1 MCGISGILRWNGS
14 RPEDPRR
21 LADMVHRLGH
31 RGPDGR
37 GLYLDDWISLGHT
50 RLSLIDLKGGFQ
62 PISNEE
68 GTLWLVCNGEI
79 FNYIELRQLLRRQG
93 HQFCSDSD
101 VEVVVHLYEI
111 FGDEFVNYLNG
122 QFALAL
128 WDQRRQRL
136 VLARDHIGICPLYY
150 YQDADR
156 FIFASEIK
164 ALLQLPDLPREWNF
178 PALLQTFTFWSPLP
192 GDTPFRGIQEVKPG
206 CLQVLTRDSCS
217 EKKWWSCTFAPEPT
231 EMLAQPDEA
240 DEALRELLT
249 DAVRIRLRADV
260 PVGAYLSGG
269 LDSSITT
276 ALMHKVHAGRLK
288 TFSIGFENESFDETP
303 YQDAMIHHL
312 NTEHSRIRCSDEE
325 IARALPQAV
334 LQAEKPLLRSAPA
347 PMWLLSSL
355 VRREDFKVVL
365 TGEGADEYFSGY
377 NIYKETKIRA
387 FIARQPGSAMRK
399 KLLQKLYPYLEQGKA
414 RQTTFWQDYF
424 LKDVSATDDLY
435 YSHRLRWQNGPFIR
449 QFLHPELQR
458 AWEGYDPQADL
469 DSRMHAQLL
478 GLGPLA
484 RAHVLE
490 TGLFLPGYLISSQGD
505 RMLMAHGIEGRYPF
519 LDKRVIHLATLLAP
533 ALKLKALNEKWILKK
548 TFGAMLPR
556 AIVARAK
563 QPYRAPIRGL
573 VQACEQNGWHHLDVD
588 RVRQGGLFNTER
600 AEWLKRKVLDRQA
613 SVSARDEMAVLAVI
627 TLHMLQDA
635 FISNHQ
641 RNVES
646 DERLYPTIDRRTA
659 APRARDADSGSP
671 IASRLMTG

>member
-1 MCGISGILRWNGS
+1 MCGISGILRWTGS
-14 RPEDPRR
+14 RPEDPRWV
-21 LADMVHRLGH
+21 AGMVHRLGH

-68 GTLWLVCNGEI
+68 GGLWLVCNGEI
-79 FNYIELRQLLRRQG
+79 YNYIELRQQLRQQG

-101 VEVVVHLYEI
+101 VEVIVHLYEI
-111 FGDEFVNYLNG
+111 FGDDFIHYLNG

-136 VLARDHIGICPLYY
+136 ILARDHIGICPLYY

-164 ALLQLPDLPREWNF
+164 ALLQLPDLPHAWNF

-192 GDTPFRGIQEVKPG
+192 GDTPFAGIQEVKPG
-206 CLQVLTRDSCS
+206 CLQILTRGSCL
-217 EKKWWSCTFAPEPT
+217 EKKWWSCSFAPEPEEILT
-231 EMLAQPDEA
+231 DPDEA
-240 DEALRELLT
+240 GEALHELLT

-276 ALMHKVHAGRLK
+276 ALMHRVHAGRLK
-288 TFSIGFENESFDETP
+288 TFSIGFENEPFDETP
-303 YQDAMIHHL
+303 YQDAMIQHL
-312 NTEHSRIRCSDEE
+312 HTEHSRIRCSDEE

-334 LQAEKPLLRSAPA
+334 LLAEKPLLRSAPA
-347 PMWLLSSL
+347 PMWLLSKL
-355 VRREDFKVVL
+355 VQQEGFKVVL

-387 FIARQPGSAMRK
+387 FIARRPESAKRK

-414 RQTTFWQDYF
+414 RQTAFWQDYF

-449 QFLHPELQR
+449 QFLLPELLHT
-458 AWEGYDPQADL
+458 WEGYDPLEDL
-469 DSRMHAQLL
+469 DSRMNAQLL
-478 GLGPLA
+478 GLAPLA

-490 TGLFLPGYLISSQGD
+490 TGVFLPGYLISSQGD

-519 LDKRVIHLATLLAP
+519 LDKRVIHLATRLTP
-533 ALKLKALNEKWILKK
+533 GLKLKALNEKWILKK
-548 TFGAMLPR
+548 TFGPLLPK
-556 AIVARAK
+556 AIVARDK

-573 VQACEQNGWHHLDVD
+573 VQAGEQNSWHHLDQA
-588 RVRQGGLFNTER
+588 RIRQGGLFNIER
-600 AEWLKRKVLDRQA
+600 VERLKRKILDHQA
-613 SVSARDEMAVLAVI
+613 IVSARDEMAVLAVI
-627 TLHMLQDA
+627 TLHMLQDS
-635 FISNHQ
+635 FIFDHQ
-641 RNVES
+641 ECLQS
-646 DERLYPTIDRRTA
+646 DERLYPTIDRRSA
-659 APRARDADSGSP
+659 ESRKRDAGHRTTV
-671 IASRLMTG
+671 ASQWMIG